1 MKYRVFPT
9 RSYKKDYKRL
19 RKSGYDLEKLNA
31 VVDLL
36 ASSDVLPPQF
46 RDHALHGVF
55 AGSRE
60 CHIGPDWLLRY
71 MIDNRRLIL
80 VLMNTGT
87 HRDVLGIE

>member
-1 MKYRVFPT
+1 MSYRVFAT
-9 RSYKKDYKRL
+9 KSYKKDYKRL
-19 RKSGYDLEKLNA
+19 RKSGFDLGKLDA
-31 VVDLL
+31 AVDLL

-60 CHIGPDWLLRY
+60 CHVGPDWLLRY
-71 MIDNRRLIL
+71 AKDGGRLIL
-80 VLMNTGT
+80 VLISTGT